1 MTKLLPA
8 LLFSLL
14 FLACGDEKSPN
25 SPDDEDISSSSLS
38 SSDSKKKSSSSKGK
52 SSSSKGKS
60 SSSKQSSSSRNASS
74 SSQKSSSSS
83 SLEHSKDY
91 KIDPKTVVNGKFTD
105 KRDGQV
111 YKTVTIGTQT
121 WMAEDLNYK
130 TENSFCADTTDSDC
144 KKYGRKY
151 YWSDVIDSVNS
162 GCSSNYPCEYPFKGI
177 CPEGYRV
184 PTFDDWKQLFQN
196 VSIRVDKD
204 DNYIEAGYRL
214 RSKKSDGNDDYGF
227 SAFRNASIYVNAARF
242 WTSSNFNYENVNYY
256 LGYRRVTL
264 ASIEEKDAEIYQSER
279 SKGLH
284 ALRCILDDR
293 PVQDLNVPS
302 TIKSRDENCTDVKW
316 TPKVKPCL
324 IGNTDNCEYGEFE
337 GNKTV
342 KIGNQTWMKYKEMVR
357 PVFGGETCPDG
368 WVVPDSAQ
376 WQELIDNVGGIC
388 FAGKMLK
395 SKSGWNSGNGMN
407 AYGFDLK
414 PTGYNTVFVDYE
426 MHSTSLAWDFYGE
439 RSAAP
444 IFIRNGLS
452 TNYNTAIMFATGD
465 GPYFTRHDHETANLF
480 CIKGGPAPNILDS
493 LFNPDIDYGEFTD
506 SRDGQTY
513 KTTIIGSQKWMAQ
526 NLNYK
531 TENSVCYLDYYYAD
545 YSNNFGRLYKFREAN
560 KVCPDGWHLPEE
572 EEFDELISIA
582 APNHSMRELVSKYY
596 GEKDT
601 YGFSIAFGGYAQDIH
616 GDRNNLYY
624 SGMRR
629 HIDINSI
636 ASASFWST
644 MGSALFAEKGFLHDT
659 LDIGDR
665 DWNIYYLSVRCV
677 NDTLFNKDNPEETEE
692 ESK

>member
-60 SSSKQSSSSRNASS
+60 SSSSKVSS

-91 KIDPKTVVNGKFTD
+91 KIDPKTVVKGNFTD
-105 KRDGQV
+105 KRDGRV

-130 TENSFCADTTDSDC
+130 TENSVCADTTDSDC

-151 YWSDVIDSVNS
+151 YWSDIIDSVNS
-162 GCSSNYPCEYPFKGI
+162 GCSPNYPCEYPFQGI

-184 PTFDDWKQLFQN
+184 PTFDDWKLLFQN

-242 WTSSNFNYENVNYY
+242 WTSSNFNYENVYYY

-264 ASIEEKDAEIYQSER
+264 ASIEEKDAEIYQAER
-279 SKGLH
+279 SEGLH

-293 PVQDLNVPS
+293 PIQDLNVPS

-316 TPKVKPCL
+316 TPKVKPCK
-324 IGNTDNCEYGEFE
+324 INNVDNCEYGEFN
-337 GNKTV
+337 GKKTV
-342 KIGNQTWMKYKEMVR
+342 KIGNQTWMMYKEMTM
-357 PVFGGETCPDG
+357 PYYGGEVCPDG

-376 WQELIDNVGGIC
+376 WQELIDNVGGNC

-407 AYGFDLK
+407 AYGLDIK
-414 PTGYNTVFVDYE
+414 PTGYQDVFVDHE
-426 MHSTSLAWDFYGE
+426 MHSTSLAWDFHGE
-439 RSAAP
+439 RSSAP
-444 IFIRNGLS
+444 VFIRKGFSSSYNKAIRFS
-452 TNYNTAIMFATGD
+452 TDD
-465 GPYFTRHDHETANLF
+465 GIYFSSHDDTANLF
-480 CIKGGPAPNILDS
+480 CIKGGQAPKMLDS
-493 LFNPDIDYGEFTD
+493 LFNPDIKYGEFTD

-531 TENSVCYLDYYYAD
+531 TDSSICYLDYYYAD
-545 YSNNFGRLYKFREAN
+545 YSNNFGRLYKFREADN
-560 KVCPDGWHLPEE
+560 VCPDGWHLPEE

-582 APNHSMRELVSKYY
+582 APNHRTSELVSKYY
-596 GEKDT
+596 GRNDT
-601 YGFSIAFGGYAQDIH
+601 YGFSIAFGGYAEDFRKEHNKI
-616 GDRNNLYY
+616 YY
-624 SGMRR
+624 SGMYRQY
-629 HIDINSI
+629 DYDAI
-636 ASASFWST
+636 ASAYFWSSS
-644 MGSALFAEKGFLHDT
+644 GDALFAKRGFLYDT
-659 LDIGDR
+659 LNVGSR
-665 DWNIYYLSVRCV
+665 DWTNFLSVRCI
-677 NDTLFNKDNPEETEE
+677 NDTLFNKDNSEETEE
-692 ESK
+692 

>member
-111 YKTVTIGTQT
+111 YKTVTIGSQT

-130 TENSFCADTTDSDC
+130 TENSVCADTTNSDC

-151 YWSDVIDSVNS
+151 YWSDIIDSVNS
-162 GCSSNYPCEYPFKGI
+162 GCSPNYPCEYPFQGI

-184 PTFDDWKQLFQN
+184 PTFDDWKLLFQN

-264 ASIEEKDAEIYQSER
+264 ASIEEKDAEIYQVER
-279 SKGLH
+279 SEGLH

-324 IGNTDNCEYGEFE
+324 IGKTDNCEYGEFE

-342 KIGNQTWMKYKEMVR
+342 KIGNQTWMKYKEMTM
-357 PVFGGETCPDG
+357 PYYGGEVCPDG

-376 WQELIDNVGGIC
+376 WQELIDNVGGNC

-395 SKSGWNSGNGMN
+395 SKSGWNSGNGLN
-407 AYGFDLK
+407 AYGLDIK
-414 PTGYNTVFVDYE
+414 PTGYQDVFVDHE
-426 MHSTSLAWDFYGE
+426 MHSTSLAWDFHGE

-444 IFIRNGLS
+444 IFIRKGFSSSYNKAIRFS
-452 TNYNTAIMFATGD
+452 TDD
-465 GPYFTRHDHETANLF
+465 GIYFSSHDDTANLF
-480 CIKGGPAPNILDS
+480 CIKGGQAPDILDS
-493 LFNPDIDYGEFTD
+493 LFNPDIEYGEFTD
-506 SRDGQTY
+506 PRDGQTY

-531 TENSVCYLDYYYAD
+531 TDSSICNLDIAYAD
-545 YSNNFGRLYKFREAN
+545 YSNNFGRLYNFWDSN
-560 KVCPDGWHLPEE
+560 KACPDGWHLPLNK
-572 EEFDELISIA
+572 EFRTLISIA
-582 APNHSMRELVSKYY
+582 APNHRIGELVSKYHR
-596 GEKDT
+596 KDDT
-601 YGFSIAFGGYAQDIH
+601 YGFSIAFGGYAAKYSEKSGIF
-616 GDRNNLYY
+616 YY
-624 SGMRR
+624 SK
-629 HIDINSI
+629 IDPNGITGTAN
-636 ASASFWST
+636 FWT
-644 MGSALFAEKGFLHDT
+644 ANGDALFATRDFLVDT

-665 DWNIYYLSVRCV
+665 DWKIYYLSVRCL
-677 NDTLFNKDNPEETEE
+677 NDTLFNE